1 MKKMKTEKINL
12 KTINLETIL
21 KKEFKN
27 PTFKEKYQEE
37 LTTLRLAREIKTLR
51 TAKKLTQESFAKKA
65 NMPQSVIARV
75 ESGKHTISLST
86 LDKLAQALG
95 KRIEIV

>member
-1 MKKMKTEKINL
+1 MKKITDEKINL
-12 KTINLETIL
+12 KTTNLETIL

-27 PTFKEKYQEE
+27 PVFREKYQEE
-37 LTTLRLAREIKTLR
+37 LTKLRLAREIKTLR

-65 NMPQSVIARV
+65 NMPQSVIARA
-75 ESGKHTISLST
+75 ESGKHTISLVT

>member
-1 MKKMKTEKINL
+1 ME

>member
-1 MKKMKTEKINL
+1 MKKITAEKINL
-12 KTINLETIL
+12 KTTSLETIL

-27 PTFKEKYQEE
+27 PAFKEKYQEE
-37 LTTLRLAREIKTLR
+37 LTKLRLAREIKTIR

-65 NMPQSVIARV
+65 NMPQSVVARA
-75 ESGKHTISLST
+75 ESGKHTISLTT
-86 LDKLAQALG
+86 LDKLAHALG